1 MNCLHQSLPENVG
14 VGHSNIFQLDEDL
27 NYIETAYTPSKDLA
41 VLSQTENQGPRMVV
55 TVCLKGHSRF
65 SGNHGDEVVFNQG
78 YTSITAFN
86 SSIGERQYEANKSIT
101 QLRLSMS
108 TKWLDRYFGE
118 NKFTHVFNKT
128 GIQQLSYQPISP
140 QGIMAAQQLLTGHVS
155 KELRRVFMH
164 GQAMSLLSAE
174 LSHLCGEKSENPG
187 RFSQNDQEIA
197 KLARDILYSEF
208 RNPPSVQDLSRRVGT
223 NQLKLK
229 KLFHHFFNT
238 TPYGLLLDIRMHN
251 AYQLLESTHCQVS
264 VAADRV
270 GYNHASNFTAAF
282 IKYFGISPKAVS
294 KQYSIQ
300 ASD

>member
-1 MNCLHQSLPENVG
+1 
-14 VGHSNIFQLDEDL
+14 
-27 NYIETAYTPSKDLA
+27 
-41 VLSQTENQGPRMVV
+41 
-55 TVCLKGHSRF
+55 
-65 SGNHGDEVVFNQG
+65 
-78 YTSITAFN
+78 
-86 SSIGERQYEANKSIT
+86 
-101 QLRLSMS
+101 
-108 TKWLDRYFGE
+108 
-118 NKFTHVFNKT
+118 
-128 GIQQLSYQPISP
+128 
-140 QGIMAAQQLLTGHVS
+140 MAAQQLLTGNVS

-174 LSHLCGEKSENPG
+174 LSHLCGEKSENRG
-187 RFSQNDQEIA
+187 RFNQYDREIA

-208 RNPPSVQDLSRRVGT
+208 RNPPSAHELSRRVGT

-229 KLFHHFFNT
+229 TLFHHFFNT

-294 KQYSIQ
+294 KQNTIQ
-300 ASD
+300 TLG